1 MGLIKYFKIKKN
13 TFILDFFLIILFV
26 IQILLLNL
34 LGIKL
39 SIIID
44 LNESNF
50 SELITFLLVSLL
62 SAFVIKIFFSLAH
75 KNHLNTKKLLFLIIL
90 IFLISLIKNIFSN
103 EAIKILF
110 EFIMYNGGVVIFI
123 LIIISKYDNNV
134 ANWLEIKHIFKSK
147 IAKTIRISLS
157 YYFLAWPIILL
168 WGIIIEFFKLNDFN
182 DSNYSKMVVEALNN
196 NYFLIFFLAVIL
208 GPIFEEIIFRGY
220 LFKILKIRLNNFYA
234 IILNSIFF
242 GIIHYELSA
251 IIPALILGISLSFI
265 RLKTNNLIPSI
276 IIHSLHNLFAL
287 IVTMQTI

>member
-1 MGLIKYFKIKKN
+1 MGIIKYFKIQD
-13 TFILDFFLIILFV
+13 TFILDFLLIILFI
-26 IQILLLNL
+26 IQTLLLNL

-39 SIIID
+39 STIIS
-44 LNESNF
+44 LNQSNF
-50 SELITFLLVSLL
+50 SELINFLLLCLL
-62 SAFVIKIFFSLAH
+62 SAFVIKIFLSLVRR
-75 KNHLNTKKLLFLIIL
+75 NHLNTKNVLFLITM

-103 EAIKILF
+103 EGIKILF
-110 EFIMYNGGVVIFI
+110 EFMMYNGGVVIFI

-134 ANWLEIKHIFKSK
+134 ANWLEIKNILKSK
-147 IAKTIRISLS
+147 IAKIIGISLS

-168 WGIIIEFFKLNDFN
+168 WGIIIEFLKLDNFN

-234 IILNSIFF
+234 VILNSLFF
-242 GIIHYELSA
+242 GIIHFELSA
-251 IIPALILGISLSFI
+251 IIPAVILGISLSLI
-265 RLKTNNLIPSI
+265 RLKTNNLIPST

-287 IVTMQTI
+287 IVTMQTL

>member
-1 MGLIKYFKIKKN
+1 MGLIKYFKIKD
-13 TFILDFFLIILFV
+13 TFILDFLLLILFV
-26 IQILLLNL
+26 IQTLLLNL

-39 SIIID
+39 STIID

-50 SELITFLLVSLL
+50 SELIKFVLLCLL
-62 SAFVIKIFFSLAH
+62 SAFVIKFFLSLAH
-75 KNHLNTKKLLFLIIL
+75 KNHLNTKNVLFLITL

-110 EFIMYNGGVVIFI
+110 EFMMYNGGVVIFI
-123 LIIISKYDNNV
+123 IIIISKYDNNV
-134 ANWLEIKHIFKSK
+134 ANWLEIKPIFKSK
-147 IAKTIRISLS
+147 LPKIIRISLS

-168 WGIIIEFFKLNDFN
+168 WGIIIEFFKLYNFN

-242 GIIHYELSA
+242 GIIHFELSA

-265 RLKTNNLIPSI
+265 RLKTNNLVPSI

-287 IVTMQTI
+287 IVTMQTL

>member
-1 MGLIKYFKIKKN
+1 MGLIKYFKIKD
-13 TFILDFFLIILFV
+13 TFILDFLLLILFV
-26 IQILLLNL
+26 IQTLLLNL

-39 SIIID
+39 STIID

-50 SELITFLLVSLL
+50 SELIKFLLLFLL

-110 EFIMYNGGVVIFI
+110 EFMMFNGGVVIFI
-123 LIIISKYDNNV
+123 IIIISKYDNNV
-134 ANWLEIKHIFKSK
+134 ANWLEIKPIFKSK
-147 IAKTIRISLS
+147 LPKIIRISLS

-242 GIIHYELSA
+242 GIIHFELSA

>member
-34 LGIKL
+34 LVIKL

-134 ANWLEIKHIFKSK
+134 ANWLEIKPIFKSK
-147 IAKTIRISLS
+147 IPKIIRISLS

>member
-134 ANWLEIKHIFKSK
+134 ANWLEIKPIFKSK
-147 IAKTIRISLS
+147 IPKIIRISLS

-208 GPIFEEIIFRGY
+208 GPIFEEIIFRG
-220 LFKILKIRLNNFYA
+220 
-234 IILNSIFF
+234 
-242 GIIHYELSA
+242 
-251 IIPALILGISLSFI
+251 
-265 RLKTNNLIPSI
+265 
-276 IIHSLHNLFAL
+276 
-287 IVTMQTI
+287 

>member
-1 MGLIKYFKIKKN
+1 LELIKYFKIKDP
-13 TFILDFFLIILFV
+13 FILDFLLIVLFIV
-26 IQILLLNL
+26 QTLLLNL

-39 SIIID
+39 STIIS

-50 SELITFLLVSLL
+50 SELIKFLSLCLL
-62 SAFVIKIFFSLAH
+62 SAFVIKFFLSLVH
-75 KNHLNTKKLLFLIIL
+75 KNQLNTKNVLFLITL

-103 EAIKILF
+103 EGIKILF
-110 EFIMYNGGVVIFI
+110 EFMMYNGGLVIFI

-168 WGIIIEFFKLNDFN
+168 WGIIIEFFNLNTFN

-196 NYFLIFFLAVIL
+196 NYFLIFFLAVIV
-208 GPIFEEIIFRGY
+208 GPIFEELIFRGY

-234 IILNSIFF
+234 IALNSIFF
-242 GIIHYELSA
+242 GIIHFELSA
-251 IIPALILGISLSFI
+251 IIPAVILGISLSLI
-265 RLKTNNLIPSI
+265 RLKTNNLIPST

-287 IVTMQTI
+287 IVTMQTL

>member
-1 MGLIKYFKIKKN
+1 M
-13 TFILDFFLIILFV
+13 
-26 IQILLLNL
+26 
-34 LGIKL
+34 
-39 SIIID
+39 
-44 LNESNF
+44 
-50 SELITFLLVSLL
+50 
-62 SAFVIKIFFSLAH
+62 
-75 KNHLNTKKLLFLIIL
+75 

-103 EAIKILF
+103 EGIKILF
-110 EFIMYNGGVVIFI
+110 EFMMYNGGVVIFI

-134 ANWLEIKHIFKSK
+134 ANWLEIKNILKSK
-147 IAKTIRISLS
+147 IAKIIGISLS

-168 WGIIIEFFKLNDFN
+168 WGIIIEFLKLDNFN

-234 IILNSIFF
+234 VILNSIFF
-242 GIIHYELSA
+242 GVIHFELSA
-251 IIPALILGISLSFI
+251 IIPAVILGISLSLI

-287 IVTMQTI
+287 IVTMQTL

>member
-1 MGLIKYFKIKKN
+1 MGLIKYFKTKKN

-134 ANWLEIKHIFKSK
+134 ANWLEIKPIFKSK
-147 IAKTIRISLS
+147 IPKIIRISLS

>member
-134 ANWLEIKHIFKSK
+134 ANWLEIKPIFKSK
-147 IAKTIRISLS
+147 IPKIIRISLS

-287 IVTMQTI
+287 IVTMQTL